1 MGGSTNMDEL
11 GIDPRTSRM
20 LSERSTT
27 ELHAPV
33 VISRRGLQRNDAPK
47 RSQGLTF
54 IDGTIQGCKCLI
66 VRSCSSCTLQGMKNI
81 EVHTPSRSEA
91 KSHIC
96 PSTSS
101 TPSPLQP
108 TWSNLLPRLCPSPL
122 QVLHKHKAR
131 LSKVACTEHLRW
143 WDSPMLEASRGVSGQ
158 LCPIT
163 GEGAGLFLPPKMIAS
178 TKETIRCG
186 LPGQHFAG
194 KLCGRGRSS
203 QEESR
208 WQIGVPCGKWG
219 LKLHGK
225 SDHLQRFLCVSRES
239 RQVAPPLLVPRS
251 SPGGSK
257 EKIPHCSDTHVQA

>member
-1 MGGSTNMDEL
+1 
-11 GIDPRTSRM
+11 
-20 LSERSTT
+20 
-27 ELHAPV
+27 V